1 MSVRPPGS
9 GISDV
14 PSTGPLAHPEQPAKL
29 ETPELND
36 QDRKAEGKPSS
47 AIALHSPQMSV
58 RKSAESPLAKPP
70 ASPKPLADE
79 SESLQP
85 SWVENIPLDVRLR
98 VLNEVVSQPG
108 AEAAQRDLANYAQ
121 TSKIARADVREYHRL
136 ARDPRA
142 SLLASKNLAR
152 DAWQTA
158 KQNWFGKAEAFQSAL
173 KTAAAGYSAIHL
185 DGRYG
190 IADFADYT
198 PAAVSAVLESNID
211 HLHLKIGYPYYQSVL
226 PARGALACIKA
237 LSDGCMKRLGEGKPL
252 PSIYL
257 HIDGI
262 PIEHLA
268 AALRKSPV
276 RLNILGLSVCSYR
289 ANAEL
294 ESTWPGKSVN
304 EIMKLVQT
312 ESSDLESWHILFNQL
327 SGIRYLHLSGWT
339 GYDPIGELLD
349 LPGQTSDPLGAALR
363 RFVRKSNSLEELH
376 FSKSVLTLQ
385 NYGPISISISKNP
398 RLKRIVFDYVG
409 YADLKVR
416 YRGLGSA
423 QVLERNP
430 NLILV
435 EKADVPVALHPRLEQ
450 YRREGRYQLNGYPQ
464 TMRDLPEIYSK
475 VDFFK
480 PAS

>member
-1 MSVRPPGS
+1 MSVRPPGAP
-9 GISDV
+9 V
-14 PSTGPLAHPEQPAKL
+14 PDLSSTGPSTSPAQSAEPSTEIAPEP
-29 ETPELND
+29 
-36 QDRKAEGKPSS
+36 
-47 AIALHSPQMSV
+47 PQMSV
-58 RKSAESPLAKPP
+58 RKPAESPLTKPP
-70 ASPKPLADE
+70 ASAKPVPDE
-79 SESLQP
+79 PASPPP
-85 SWVENIPLDVRLR
+85 SWVETIPLDVRLR
-98 VLNEVVSQPG
+98 VLSEVVSQPG
-108 AEAAQRDLANYAQ
+108 AEAAQQDLANYAQ
-121 TSKIARADVREYHRL
+121 TSKIAQADVREYHRL

-158 KQNWFGKAEAFQSAL
+158 KQNWLGRAEAFQSAL

-198 PAAVSAVLESNID
+198 PAAVSAVLELNID
-211 HLHLKIGYPYYQSVL
+211 HLHLKIGYPDYQSVL
-226 PARGALACIKA
+226 PAQGALACIKA
-237 LSDGCMKRLGEGKPL
+237 LSDGCMKRLSEGKPL

-262 PIEHLA
+262 PIEHLGT
-268 AALRKSPV
+268 ALRESPV
-276 RLNILGLSVCSYR
+276 RLNILGLSVCSHR

-294 ESTWPGKSVN
+294 ESRWPGKSVN
-304 EIMKLVQT
+304 DMVKLVQT
-312 ESSDLESWHILFNQL
+312 ESSDLESWRILFNQL

-339 GYDPIGELLD
+339 GNDSIGELLD
-349 LPGQTSDPLGAALR
+349 LPGQTGDPLGAALR

-376 FSKSVLTLQ
+376 FSKSALTLQ

-398 RLKRIVFDYVG
+398 RLKRIVFDYVA
-409 YADLKVR
+409 YTDLSVR

-423 QVLERNP
+423 QLLGRNP

-450 YRREGRYQLNGYPQ
+450 YRLEGRYQINGYPQ
-464 TMRDLPEIYSK
+464 AMRDLPEVYSK
-475 VDFFK
+475 VDFFE
-480 PAS
+480 PSS